1 METLAMNSR
10 HAIRVLGV
18 FVLWATALTVATV
31 PTAAQSAA
39 PAGRWEGAISLP
51 GAELK
56 IALTLESAAGA
67 WSGTIDIPAQGARDL
82 PLANVKVDGP
92 NVSFDLPGIPGN
104 PAFKGVA
111 AADGNSISGT
121 FAQGGQ
127 SAPFKLQRSVDRS
140 MAAASALEGFDEF
153 VSSAMKSWNV
163 PGLAVAIVRDGTVV
177 LAKGYGLR
185 NVRSNLPVTADTV
198 FAIGSSTKAFTT
210 MAMGI
215 LVEEGKLDWDEPVT
229 KYLPRFALMDT
240 FAGER
245 MTPRDLVTHR
255 SGLPR
260 HDLAWYNATLS
271 RRELVERLPYLEPNA
286 GFREKFQYQNL
297 MYLTAGY
304 LAGEVD
310 GTSWEDVLRSR
321 LLEPLG
327 MTHSNFAVSDSQKTP
342 DFATPYTLKEKAPID
357 VPFRIIDAVGPAGS
371 INSTANDMAKW
382 LKLHA
387 GGGVVDGTRV
397 VAARQ
402 IQEMHRPQ
410 MVIQTFPGL
419 FEDPEIQQPSYG
431 LGWFVESYRGKKR
444 VHHGGNIDG
453 FSTMVSLLP
462 DEGIGVVVLA
472 NLNGT
477 PLPTIVARHASDRM
491 LGLEPIDW
499 NGRALRRRDV
509 AEKASAVAKKA
520 AGEERKTGTRPAHS
534 LDEYTGEYS
543 HPAYGSVV
551 VAREGAGLAA
561 RFHDIP
567 IRLNHWHYETFRG
580 DVEDETLAEVKL
592 FFQFFTDG
600 QGEVDR
606 VTVPFEPAVEPIAF
620 RKLPPARLTDA
631 TFLRQLAGTY
641 VMSENPEFRM
651 TVTQQGTTLVLALPG
666 QAPYELVPT
675 HGTTFAFKG
684 LSGFHARFVLDEGK
698 PTELRVIQPTGVFRL
713 TRVSGPGLP

>member
-1 METLAMNSR
+1 METLAMNAPYVAR
-10 HAIRVLGV
+10 LLRTLRVFLLLV
-18 FVLWATALTVATV
+18 TVVTVATA
-31 PTAAQSAA
+31 PAAAQSAA

-51 GAELK
+51 GTELK
-56 IALTLESAAGA
+56 IALTLEAAAGGA
-67 WSGTIDIPAQGARDL
+67 WSGTIDIPAQGAQAL
-82 PLANVKVDGP
+82 PLGNVTVEGS
-92 NVSFDLPGIPGN
+92 NVSFDLPDIPGN
-104 PAFKGVA
+104 PAFKGVVA
-111 AADGNSISGT
+111 PDGRSLSGT

-127 SAPFKLQRSVDRS
+127 SFPFTLQRSVEPS
-140 MAAASALEGFDEF
+140 AAAALALEGFDEF
-153 VSSAMKSWNV
+153 VSAAMKSWNV

-271 RRELVERLPYLEPNA
+271 RRELVERLPHLEPNA

-327 MTHSNFAVSDSQKTP
+327 MKNSNFAVSDSQKTP

-382 LKLHA
+382 LQLHA

-419 FEDPEIQQPSYG
+419 S
-431 LGWFVESYRGKKR
+431 
-444 VHHGGNIDG
+444 
-453 FSTMVSLLP
+453 
-462 DEGIGVVVLA
+462 
-472 NLNGT
+472 
-477 PLPTIVARHASDRM
+477 
-491 LGLEPIDW
+491 
-499 NGRALRRRDV
+499 
-509 AEKASAVAKKA
+509 
-520 AGEERKTGTRPAHS
+520 
-534 LDEYTGEYS
+534 
-543 HPAYGSVV
+543 
-551 VAREGAGLAA
+551 
-561 RFHDIP
+561 
-567 IRLNHWHYETFRG
+567 
-580 DVEDETLAEVKL
+580 
-592 FFQFFTDG
+592 
-600 QGEVDR
+600 
-606 VTVPFEPAVEPIAF
+606 
-620 RKLPPARLTDA
+620 
-631 TFLRQLAGTY
+631 
-641 VMSENPEFRM
+641 
-651 TVTQQGTTLVLALPG
+651 
-666 QAPYELVPT
+666 
-675 HGTTFAFKG
+675 
-684 LSGFHARFVLDEGK
+684 
-698 PTELRVIQPTGVFRL
+698 
-713 TRVSGPGLP
+713 